1 MNGWLPL
8 IRLVGERRL
17 DLVAGLT
24 DGILTAL
31 TLTAGRLLGDS
42 GGITLDLA
50 FRLATAA
57 ASSALF
63 IMFVAHYAD
72 VRGELV
78 RAEKQLSLTAHG
90 RLAAS
95 RLGRAALR
103 SAAAGAL
110 IATACSFAG
119 SLVPLLLGVIL
130 PTPRWV
136 GPALTIA
143 LLGVLGAVIGRSVY
157 GNPWVWAP
165 ALGAGGV
172 ALTALGAWLD
182 IVG

>member
-1 MNGWLPL
+1 MSALAPL
-8 IRLVGERRL
+8 VRSVGERRL
-17 DLVAGLT
+17 DLVAGLA

-31 TLTAGRLLGDS
+31 TLTAGRLLGQ
-42 GGITLDLA
+42 GGGVSLDLA
-50 FRLATAA
+50 FRVATAA
-57 ASSALF
+57 AASALF

-72 VRGELV
+72 ARGELV
-78 RAEKQLSLTAHG
+78 RAERQLSLTAHG

-103 SAAAGAL
+103 SSAAGAA

-130 PTPRWV
+130 PGPRWL

-143 LLGVLGAVIGRSVY
+143 LLGVLGAAIGRGVY

-172 ALTALGAWLD
+172 ALTVLG
-182 IVG
+182 V